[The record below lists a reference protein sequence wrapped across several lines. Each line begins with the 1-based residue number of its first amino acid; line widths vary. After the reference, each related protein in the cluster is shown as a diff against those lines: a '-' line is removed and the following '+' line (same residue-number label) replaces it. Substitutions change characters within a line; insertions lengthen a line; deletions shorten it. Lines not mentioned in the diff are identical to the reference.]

1 MKRKRELNLLGR
13 ECKKRL
19 IEIQMSQKALA
30 EKVGTTDK
38 YLDLIFHG
46 ERSGAKYI
54 YKIAEI
60 LGLNLEELEKKI
72 A

>member
-1 MKRKRELNLLGR
+1 MKKRELSQLGK
-13 ECKKRL
+13 ECKKMM
-19 IEIQMSQKALA
+19 IELQMSQRALA

-46 ERSGAKYI
+46 ERSGKKYI
-54 YKIAEI
+54 YKIAKV
-60 LGLNLEELEKKI
+60 LNLNIEELEKKI

>member
-1 MKRKRELNLLGR
+1 MKKRRELNLLGV
-13 ECKKRL
+13 ECKKRM
-19 IEIQMSQKALA
+19 IEKQISQKALA

-46 ERSGAKYI
+46 ERSGNKYI
-54 YKIAEI
+54 YKIAEALDLDI
-60 LGLNLEELEKKI
+60 EELEKKI

>member
-1 MKRKRELNLLGR
+1 MKKRELNLFGK
-13 ECKKRL
+13 ECKKRM
-19 IEIQMSQKALA
+19 IELHISQRILA

-54 YKIAEI
+54 YKIAEV
-60 LGLNLEELEKKI
+60 LNLNLEELEKKI